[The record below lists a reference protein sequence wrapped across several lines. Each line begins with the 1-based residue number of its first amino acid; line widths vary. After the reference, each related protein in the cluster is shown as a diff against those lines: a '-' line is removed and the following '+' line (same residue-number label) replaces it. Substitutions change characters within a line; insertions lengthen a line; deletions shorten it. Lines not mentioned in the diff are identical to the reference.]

1 MKTTIVYKKEHNFE
15 IKGDFYP
22 VSEESSPV
30 IVYIHGG
37 GLLYGARED
46 IKKHQVELY
55 HSAGFNVFSI
65 DYRLAPETKLP
76 FIVEDI
82 HSALEWVVNEA
93 PKQYK
98 VDPQRIAVIGSSAG
112 AYLALMSGTFQK
124 RKPQA
129 IVSFYGYGD
138 IAGEWAV
145 QPNKHYQAMTKV
157 PRNLVDMLISDNIV
171 TTGPIER
178 RYALYLY
185 VRQQG
190 KWIKEISGLHP
201 EINKSELSQFSPL
214 LSMNDHYPPTLL
226 LHGTMDDDVPYEQS
240 LLMYNALQKANV
252 VSRLITIPN
261 GKHVFDEDW
270 ENPIVQQAFTEVIS
284 FLKTQLG

>member
-1 MKTTIVYKKEHNFE
+1 MKSTIVYKKEQNFE

-22 VSEESSPV
+22 VSKESSPV

-37 GLLYGARED
+37 GLLYGSRED

-76 FIVEDI
+76 YIVEDV
-82 HSALEWVVNEA
+82 HSALEWVVTEA
-93 PKQYK
+93 PTRYG

-124 RKPQA
+124 NRPQA

-138 IAGEWAV
+138 IAGDWAV
-145 QPNKHYQAMTKV
+145 QPNKHYQTITKV
-157 PRNLVDMLISDNIV
+157 PRKLFDMLISDKVV
-171 TTGPIER
+171 TNAPIER

-185 VRQQG
+185 ARQQG
-190 KWIKEISGLHP
+190 IWIKEISDLNP

-214 LSMNDHYPPTLL
+214 LGVNDHYPPTLL

-240 LLMYNALQKANV
+240 LLMHNALQELNV

-261 GKHVFDEDW
+261 GKHVFDDDW

-284 FLKTQLG
+284 FLKTQFG